1 MNEIIAEILGK
12 NLNLKKEEI
21 LSLLEI
27 PKDSKLGDYALPC
40 FTFAKTLK
48 KNPFDIAKEFSS
60 KIENLLEFE
69 KVEAVQGYVNIF
81 LNRAILAETLLKKIQ
96 QEKDSY
102 GSAKIGK
109 GKTVVIDMSSPNI
122 AKPFGIHHLRSTI
135 IGNSIANIFSFLGFK
150 VIKINYLGDFG
161 TQFGKLIVAYKKFGD
176 KKKLKD
182 EPVKHL
188 FEIYVK
194 VNEIPELE
202 DEARAWFKKLEDGNK
217 EAVKLWKLFY
227 SLSIKEFNKIYSLLG
242 IKFDEIS
249 GESHYSKK
257 ADEVIKIMQKKNLL
271 KKSDNAL
278 IVELEKYSLPNVI
291 IKKSDNTKPYITRD
305 IAAAIDRY
313 NRYKFEK
320 MIYEVGSEQSLH
332 FKQLFKILELL
343 GCPFSGRCIHVGHGL
358 YLDKNGKRFSTREGK
373 TIFMEDVLNESIEL
387 AKSEIKKREKTIRK
401 RDLEARARA
410 IALSAI
416 IYGDLKNYRLNNM
429 VFDIEKFLSFEGD
442 TGPYLLYTYARAR
455 NILRK
460 SKSPIKKFRLGEIND
475 LEKRLLVQMN
485 LFSSIV
491 KESCDALSPNLI
503 ANYAFQLSQIFN
515 EFYHSNP
522 VIGSDN
528 ESFRLTLVNSFSH
541 VLKNA
546 LFLLGIP
553 VIDKM

>member
-1 MNEIIAEILGK
+1 MKELIAEILGK

-21 LSLLEI
+21 LNLLEI
-27 PKDSKLGDYALPC
+27 PKDSKLGDYAFPC
-40 FTFAKTLK
+40 FALAKTLK
-48 KNPFDIAKEFSS
+48 KDPIIIAKEISS
-60 KIENLLEFE
+60 KIENILEFE

-81 LNRAILAETLLKKIQ
+81 LNRVILAETLLKKIQ
-96 QEKDSY
+96 QEKDRY
-102 GSAKIGK
+102 GSNEIGK
-109 GKTVVIDMSSPNI
+109 RKTIVIDMSSPNI

-135 IGNSIANIFSFLGFK
+135 IGNSIANMFSFLGYK
-150 VIKINYLGDFG
+150 AVKINYLGDFG

-176 KKKLKD
+176 KKKLRD
-182 EPVKHL
+182 EPIKHL

-202 DEARAWFKKLEDGNK
+202 DEARAWFKKLEEGNK
-217 EAVKLWKLFY
+217 EAVKLWRLFC
-227 SLSIKEFNKIYSLLG
+227 SLSMKEFNKIYSLLG

-257 ADEVIKIMQKKNLL
+257 ADNVIKMMQKKNLL
-271 KKSDNAL
+271 KKSDGAL

-320 MIYEVGSEQSLH
+320 MIYEVGSEQNLH

-343 GCPFSGRCIHVGHGL
+343 GYNFSTKCIHVGHGL

-387 AKSEIKKREKTIRK
+387 AKSEIKKREKNVSEK
-401 RDLEARARA
+401 DLKTRARA

-416 IYGDLKNYRLNNM
+416 IYGDLKNYRLNDI
-429 VFDIEKFLSFEGD
+429 VFDMEKFLSFEGD

-460 SKSPIKKFRLGEIND
+460 SSSKIKKFRLGKIND
-475 LEKRLLVQMN
+475 PEKSLLVQMH
-485 LFSSIV
+485 LFPYIV
-491 KESCDALSPNLI
+491 KEACDTLSPNLI
-503 ANYAFQLSQIFN
+503 ANYAFQLSQTFN

-528 ESFRLTLVNSFSH
+528 ESFRLALVDSFSQ

-546 LFLLGIP
+546 LHLLGIP
-553 VIDKM
+553 VIDRM